1 MKINLIT
8 SILFLSLF
16 LPSTLVFAEVES
28 VCITTYTNSGA
39 GTYPQR
45 SCWFVWE
52 NTRKEFYSFERFIRG
67 RIELGSISR
76 NPNIEDAEIEFE
88 DLSEFEKCLL
98 LNNSNPAS
106 CILGVINDVSP
117 NGCSG
122 GAPQSFS
129 IGGGT
134 SANFAQDACNPH
146 DVCYNQIG
154 VSKLRCDSE
163 FYGNLLASCEDAFG
177 SFQTYDRNGVPI
189 VNYRAALCKAVAD
202 TMKAGIDFPI
212 VSELFFTNAQNNNM
226 CNIWNEAMEENNCS
240 V

>member
-1 MKINLIT
+1 MRRARYRALQIVRRKLVIET
-8 SILFLSLF
+8 PIL
-16 LPSTLVFAEVES
+16 TAREVH
-28 VCITTYTNSGA
+28 
-39 GTYPQR
+39 
-45 SCWFVWE
+45 
-52 NTRKEFYSFERFIRG
+52 
-67 RIELGSISR
+67 
-76 NPNIEDAEIEFE
+76 
-88 DLSEFEKCLL
+88 
-98 LNNSNPAS
+98 LNHFQ
-106 CILGVINDVSP
+106 L
-117 NGCSG
+117 
-122 GAPQSFS
+122 
-129 IGGGT
+129 GGT

-146 DVCYNQIG
+146 DVCYNQLG